1 MNPLCDDIVAVVVT
15 YNPDETTLIASLNAL
30 LSQAR
35 TIVIV
40 DNGSVAKVEIIL
52 QKLTS
57 ERLGAL
63 NFLPLK
69 HNFGL
74 GEALNAGIA
83 QARKMPAAFVL
94 LMDQDSIPEPGMLNE
109 LRSAHTKLR
118 NQGIQVGAVGA
129 CYRSNTTGEFSQFT
143 RVTQF
148 GFSKSDC
155 DRRIGYVRTDFL
167 ISSGSLISIPTL
179 DRIGLM
185 DKDLFID
192 HIDTEWCFRAQSK
205 GFKLYGVCT
214 AVMQHSLGERR
225 VRLWFGRWR
234 TIAYHQ
240 PFRYYYMFRNSVL
253 LWQRPYMSAA
263 WKRADKLRILLLFL
277 FFTLFSSNRI
287 VNLRMM
293 LKGLNDGFNRR
304 TGKL

>member
-15 YNPDETTLIASLNAL
+15 YNPDEATLIASLNAL
-30 LSQAR
+30 LSQAG
-35 TIVIV
+35 TVVIV
-40 DNGSVAKVEIIL
+40 DNGSAVEVGIIL
-52 QKLTS
+52 QKLKP
-57 ERLGAL
+57 ERPDAL
-63 NFLPLK
+63 HFLALK

-83 QARKMPAAFVL
+83 RARTMPVAFVL
-94 LMDQDSIPEPGMLNE
+94 LMDQDSIPEPGMLNA
-109 LRSAHTKLR
+109 LRSTHSKLHK
-118 NQGIQVGAVGA
+118 QGIQIGAVGA
-129 CYRSNTTGEFSQFT
+129 CYRSNTTDALSHFT
-143 RVTQF
+143 RVTRF
-148 GFSKSDC
+148 GFAKSAC
-155 DRRIGYVRTDFL
+155 DPKTGYVRTDFL
-167 ISSGSLISIPTL
+167 ISSGSLISLPAL
-179 DRIGLM
+179 DQIGVM

-214 AVMQHSLGERR
+214 AVMRHSLGERR
-225 VRLWFGRWR
+225 IRVWWGRWR
-234 TIAYHQ
+234 TIAFHQ

-263 WKRADKLRILLLFL
+263 WKRADKLRILSLLF

-287 VNLRMM
+287 ANLRMM
-293 LKGLNDGFNRR
+293 LKGLKDGFNRR